1 MPKKP
6 TAFRTLRHLIDD
18 QDYLLTDVAKEINRC
33 NAYLSACICG
43 KRPFNAE
50 EITRICLMLGIRQ
63 EEIGKY
69 FFPDVPKGEPYA

>member
-6 TAFRTLRHLIDD
+6 TAFRALRHLIDD
-18 QDYLLTDVAKEINRC
+18 QDYLLADVAKEIKRC
-33 NAYLSACICG
+33 DAYLSARICG
-43 KRPFNAE
+43 KQPFNAD

-69 FFPDVPKGEPYA
+69 FFPDVPKRSPL